1 MPLPQSPES
10 NQPAPVI
17 PIAGRTYSQA
27 PAPPIATA
35 QIPIA
40 PAAQSGSAPVA
51 GTPHA
56 GPVAQPENPL
66 DQPRYEPAQRAARNR
81 QNEPWFIARVNN
93 AIDSFQQMF
102 QPPPDPGPTAE
113 QLGDPRVVVWVDLT
127 TGLYYCPG
135 ASTYG
140 KTDKGK
146 FLTQKEAQAEYF
158 TSAIRIG
165 CK

>member
-1 MPLPQSPES
+1 MQALAG
-10 NQPAPVI
+10 APV
-17 PIAGRTYSQA
+17 QA
-27 PAPPIATA
+27 VGPVTA
-35 QIPIA
+35 
-40 PAAQSGSAPVA
+40 
-51 GTPHA
+51 TPHA
-56 GPVAQPENPL
+56 GPAAQPDNPL
-66 DQPRYEPAQRAARNR
+66 AQPRYEAPQRTTKNH
-81 QNEPWFIARVNN
+81 QNEPWFIARMSN

-102 QPPPDPGPTAE
+102 QPTPDPGPTPE
-113 QLGDPRVVVWVDLT
+113 QLGDARVVVWVDLT

-140 KTDKGK
+140 KTEKGK

>member
-1 MPLPQSPES
+1 VPTAIPG
-10 NQPAPVI
+10 PV
-17 PIAGRTYSQA
+17 
-27 PAPPIATA
+27 TA
-35 QIPIA
+35 
-40 PAAQSGSAPVA
+40 
-51 GTPHA
+51 TPHA
-56 GPVAQPENPL
+56 GPAAQPDNPL
-66 DQPRYEPAQRAARNR
+66 TQPRYDAPQRSTRSH
-81 QNEPWFIARVNN
+81 QNEPWFIARVSN

-102 QPPPDPGPTAE
+102 QPPPDPGPTPE
-113 QLGDPRVVVWVDLT
+113 QLGDARVVVWVDLT

>member
-1 MPLPQSPES
+1 M
-10 NQPAPVI
+10 
-17 PIAGRTYSQA
+17 
-27 PAPPIATA
+27 
-35 QIPIA
+35 
-40 PAAQSGSAPVA
+40 
-51 GTPHA
+51 
-56 GPVAQPENPL
+56 
-66 DQPRYEPAQRAARNR
+66 QPRYEAPQRMTQNH

-102 QPPPDPGPTAE
+102 QPPPDPGPTPE
-113 QLGDPRVVVWVDLT
+113 QLGDGRVVVWVDLT

-140 KTDKGK
+140 KTEKGK